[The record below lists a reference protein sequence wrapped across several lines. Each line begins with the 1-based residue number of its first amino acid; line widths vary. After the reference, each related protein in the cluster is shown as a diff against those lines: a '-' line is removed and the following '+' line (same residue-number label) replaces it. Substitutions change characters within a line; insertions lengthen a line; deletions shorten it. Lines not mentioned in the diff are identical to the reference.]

1 MEEAIVNNNAI
12 IEAHKSSMSNF
23 NQLEAS
29 SICGCFYCLKIFDP
43 AEIKEWIEDKN
54 GPTALCPYCD
64 IDSVIGDTS
73 GYPITKEFLEAMYE
87 YWFT

>member
-1 MEEAIVNNNAI
+1 MNNNAI
-12 IEAHKSSMSNF
+12 IEAHESSMSNF

-43 AEIKEWIEDKN
+43 VEIEEWIEDKN

-64 IDSVIGDTS
+64 IDSVLGDAS
-73 GYPITKEFLEAMYE
+73 GYPITKEFLEAMYG